1 MRYLDPESTSRGSH
15 SSTRAWG
22 DDRPRE
28 PYPQRSSGR
37 GFGGRREE
45 PYSRDRNHD
54 RRGRDRDDRP
64 DAGSR
69 AGRRSLSPA
78 RDSRPSASGGGVEG
92 DWRVGRE
99 MKIRG
104 RGDDDDRMRDGSK
117 LSGFERATEE
127 VTVRRGEDRET
138 SEPQERDPSRQSPVQ
153 VDAEREDREMGI
165 RRGERRG
172 SEESMEMDMDD

>member
-28 PYPQRSSGR
+28 PYPQRSGGR

-104 RGDDDDRMRDGSK
+104 RGDDDDRVRDGSK
-117 LSGFERATEE
+117 LSGFGYGRGYRKERGRPGDERAAGKGTFEAISGPGRCR
-127 VTVRRGEDRET
+127 TGGQGDGN
-138 SEPQERDPSRQSPVQ
+138 PQ
-153 VDAEREDREMGI
+153 G
-165 RRGERRG
+165 
-172 SEESMEMDMDD
+172 